1 MQASARNHPTSPP
14 TAHLL
19 NTPPHQPCRRH
30 NYTHDVVSIRLGG
43 CLHKDDK
50 DWTRRIGNE
59 RHLVRALG
67 ATWAAVHSVDCA
79 YARPALW

>member
-1 MQASARNHPTSPP
+1 MPP
-14 TAHLL
+14 R
-19 NTPPHQPCRRH
+19 RRH

-59 RHLVRALG
+59 RHLVRAGPAG
-67 ATWAAVHSVDCA
+67 APGWCILQ
-79 YARPALW
+79 ARGCMPGTAGLRCCHPMRVMSLTAP